1 MFTLHQVEYAV
12 EAINHAGAAIGIKT
26 EKGVILA
33 TEKRVLSKLLEST
46 VTEKLHRIDAHIVAA
61 SAGVNADA
69 EILINSARLISQRYK
84 YKYGQPAP
92 VELLVQQIADQK
104 QGYTQFGG
112 LRPYGVSF
120 IFAGWD
126 HNLGFQLYQSDPSGN
141 YVGWKAIA
149 IGANSQTAQSILKS
163 DYSPELSLHEA
174 KKLALTALRK
184 IMDVTTLSRDS
195 VELLQI
201 TENNNSIAVKRFTGA
216 EIAEL
221 NEQ

>member
-1 MFTLHQVEYAV
+1 MARRYDSRTTTFSPEGRLYQVEYAV

-33 TEKRVLSKLLEST
+33 TEKRVLSKLLET
-46 VTEKLHRIDAHIVAA
+46 

>member
-1 MFTLHQVEYAV
+1 MARRYDSRTTTFSPEGRLYQVEYAV

-141 YVGWKAIA
+141 YVGWKVNFSYYIISNKFQNIFAGYRDRSKQPNRAIHFKVR
-149 IGANSQTAQSILKS
+149 L
-163 DYSPELSLHEA
+163 
-174 KKLALTALRK
+174 
-184 IMDVTTLSRDS
+184 
-195 VELLQI
+195 
-201 TENNNSIAVKRFTGA
+201 
-216 EIAEL
+216 
-221 NEQ
+221 